1 LFHTRAS
8 EDTPKEDTTMKLD
21 GTVALVTGASRGVGQ
36 ATALELARRGTDV
49 VLAARTA
56 TDPIPTMPGTLAET
70 ADAVRVLGRE
80 ALVVPTDLNDM
91 AAVEELAGAALAWNE
106 RVDVLVNNA
115 AFLGR
120 AAYHNLDELS
130 FKNFER
136 QFRVN
141 VFAPFLLSQLLV
153 PAMRAHGGGA
163 IVNVT
168 SGAGFIGEYTVPG
181 VTYGPT
187 KAALNRLSTLLARD
201 LEADHIAVFA
211 IDPGFT
217 LTVLVEQT
225 SEQAGTDVSM
235 AHPPEVPATAIADLV
250 EADAALT
257 TGRVFKAVAG
267 HAPYLTADSRE
278 PMPTGQ
284 AVEFLQ

>member
-1 LFHTRAS
+1 MNLH
-8 EDTPKEDTTMKLD
+8 
-21 GTVALVTGASRGVGQ
+21 GTVAVVTGASRGVGQ
-36 ATALELARRGTDV
+36 GTALELARRGADV

-70 ADAVRVLGRE
+70 ADAVRALGRD
-80 ALVVPTDLNDM
+80 AFVVPTDLNDM
-91 AAVEELAGAALAWNE
+91 AAVEELARAALAWKE
-106 RVDVLVNNA
+106 HVDVVVNNA

-153 PAMRAHGGGA
+153 PAMRAHGGGV

-168 SGAGFIGEYTVPG
+168 SGAAFIGEYTVPG
-181 VTYGPT
+181 ITYGPT

-201 LEADHIAVFA
+201 LAADNIAVFA

-250 EADAALT
+250 EADPALT

-267 HAPYLTADSRE
+267 QRPHVTADSRE
-278 PMPTGQ
+278 PMPAGYE
-284 AVEFLQ
+284 VEL

>member
-1 LFHTRAS
+1 
-8 EDTPKEDTTMKLD
+8 MKLR

-36 ATALELARRGTDV
+36 ATALELARRGADV
-49 VLAARTA
+49 VLAARTVS
-56 TDPIPTMPGTLAET
+56 DPVPGMPGTLAET
-70 ADAVRVLGRE
+70 AEAVRAVGQE
-80 ALVVPTDLNDM
+80 ALIVPADLNDM
-91 AAVEELAGAALAWNE
+91 DAVERLAESALGWKQG
-106 RVDVLVNNA
+106 VHVVVNNA

-141 VFAPFLLSQLLV
+141 VFAPFFLGKLLV
-153 PAMRAHGGGA
+153 PAMRTNGGGV

-168 SGAGFIGEYTVPG
+168 SGAGLIGEYTVPG
-181 VTYGPT
+181 ITYGPT

-201 LEADHIAVFA
+201 LEPDNIAVFA

-217 LTVLVEQT
+217 LTALVEQT
-225 SEQAGTDVSM
+225 SEQAGTDVST
-235 AHPPEVPATAIADLV
+235 AHPPEVPAAAIADLI
-250 EADAALT
+250 EADLTAT

-267 HAPYLTADSRE
+267 RRPLLMVDSRR
-278 PMPTGQ
+278 PMPTGEE
-284 AVEFLQ
+284 VDFLVD

>member
-1 LFHTRAS
+1 
-8 EDTPKEDTTMKLD
+8 MKLD
-21 GTVALVTGASRGVGQ
+21 GTIALVTGASRGVGQ
-36 ATALELARRGTDV
+36 ATALELARRGADV
-49 VLAARTA
+49 VLAARTVA
-56 TDPIPTMPGTLAET
+56 DPIPTMPGTLAET
-70 ADAVRVLGRE
+70 ADAVRALGRE
-80 ALVVPTDLNDM
+80 ALMVATDLNEL
-91 AAVEELAGAALAWNE
+91 AAVEALAEAALAWKG

-136 QFRVN
+136 QFNVN
-141 VFAPFLLSQLLV
+141 VFAPFRLTQLLV
-153 PAMRAHGGGA
+153 PAMRGHGGGV

-168 SGAGFIGEYTVPG
+168 SGAAFIGQYTVPG
-181 VTYGPT
+181 ITYGPT

-201 LEADHIAVFA
+201 LEPDGIAVFA

-235 AHPPEVPATAIADLV
+235 AHPPEVPAGAIADLV

-267 HAPYLTADSRE
+267 HRPFVTADSHE
-278 PMPTGQ
+278 PMPTGYE
-284 AVEFLQ
+284 VDLSPVSRSFDDV

>member
-1 LFHTRAS
+1 
-8 EDTPKEDTTMKLD
+8 MKLE

-36 ATALELARRGTDV
+36 ATALELARRGADL
-49 VLAARTA
+49 VLAARTVS
-56 TDPIPTMPGTLAET
+56 DPGPTMPGTLAET
-70 ADAVRVLGRE
+70 ADAVRALGRD
-80 ALVVPTDLNDM
+80 ALVVATDLNDM
-91 AAVEELAGAALAWNE
+91 GAVEALAAAALEWKG
-106 RVDVLVNNA
+106 RVDVVVNNA

-153 PAMRAHGGGA
+153 PAMRAHGGGV
-163 IVNVT
+163 IVNIT
-168 SGAGFIGEYTVPG
+168 SGAGLIGEYTVPG
-181 VTYGPT
+181 ITYGPT

-201 LEADHIAVFA
+201 LEADNIAVFA

-225 SEQAGTDVSM
+225 SEQAGTDVST
-235 AHPPEVPATAIADLV
+235 AHPPGVPATAVADLV
-250 EADAALT
+250 EADLAVT
-257 TGRVFKAVAG
+257 TGRVFKTVAG
-267 HAPYLTADSRE
+267 HAPYLMADSRQ
-278 PMPTGQ
+278 PMPTGRE
-284 AVEFLQ
+284 VDFLSDEERP

>member
-1 LFHTRAS
+1 LFHTLL
-8 EDTPKEDTTMKLD
+8 EEVTTMKLD

-36 ATALELARRGTDV
+36 ATALELARRGADL

-70 ADAVRVLGRE
+70 ADAVRALGRD
-80 ALVVPTDLNDM
+80 ALMVPTDLNDM
-91 AAVEELAGAALAWNE
+91 AAVEELARVALAWKE
-106 RVDVLVNNA
+106 RVDVVVNNA

-153 PAMRAHGGGA
+153 PAMRAHGGGV

-168 SGAGFIGEYTVPG
+168 SGAAFIGEYTVPG
-181 VTYGPT
+181 ITYGPT

-201 LEADHIAVFA
+201 LQSDNIVVIA

-250 EADAALT
+250 EADPAQT
-257 TGRVFKAVAG
+257 SGRVFKAVAG
-267 HAPYLTADSRE
+267 QRPHVTADSRD
-278 PMPTGQ
+278 PMPTGHE
-284 AVEFLQ
+284 VEFLP

>member
-1 LFHTRAS
+1 LFHNRA
-8 EDTPKEDTTMKLD
+8 EEVTTMKLD
-21 GTVALVTGASRGVGQ
+21 GTIALVTGASRGVGQ
-36 ATALELARRGTDV
+36 ATALELARRGADV
-49 VLAARTA
+49 VLAARTLS
-56 TDPIPTMPGTLAET
+56 DPIPAMPGTLAET
-70 ADAVRVLGRE
+70 ADAVQALGRE
-80 ALVVPTDLNDM
+80 ALMVATDLNDP
-91 AAVEELAGAALAWNE
+91 AAVEALAEAALAWKG

-136 QFRVN
+136 QFNVN
-141 VFAPFLLSQLLV
+141 VFAPFRLSQLLV
-153 PAMRAHGGGA
+153 PAMRTHGGGV

-168 SGAGFIGEYTVPG
+168 SGAAFIGQYTVPG
-181 VTYGPT
+181 ITYGPT

-201 LEADHIAVFA
+201 LEPDGIAVFA

-235 AHPPEVPATAIADLV
+235 AHPPEVPARAIADLV
-250 EADAALT
+250 EADPAVT

-267 HAPYLTADSRE
+267 HRPFVTADSHE
-278 PMPTGQ
+278 PMPTGLE
-284 AVEFLQ
+284 VDVLR